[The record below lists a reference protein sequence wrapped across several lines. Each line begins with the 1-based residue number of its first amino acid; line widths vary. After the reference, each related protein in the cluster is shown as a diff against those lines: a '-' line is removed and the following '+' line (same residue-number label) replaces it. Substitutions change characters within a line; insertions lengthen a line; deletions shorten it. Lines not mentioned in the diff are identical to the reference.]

1 MQGNSHYTRTPSCR
15 SVAGSFG
22 ERGSNGGSI
31 APPFQRGRQGFNPC
45 GFFELSVAQIVA
57 KMDKA
62 LPGWKKYTED
72 RKKGVAKEKRRNLRD
87 YQTFEH
93 YYTVLRERG
102 LKLTEARKQVAKS

>member
-1 MQGNSHYTRTPSCR
+1 MQVNSHYTRTPSCR
-15 SVAGSFG
+15 SVAASFG

-31 APPFQRGRQGFNPC
+31 APLSARSSGLQTVRV
-45 GFFELSVAQIVA
+45 FELSVEQIVA

-93 YYTVLRERG
+93 
-102 LKLTEARKQVAKS
+102 